1 MTFAVSRAALL
12 AGALFLTGATVAVA
26 QPAPPPAVAPAAV
39 APREIAGRVAKAIE
53 DIYFDAAKG
62 KTVAADLR
70 AAAARSDFDH
80 FTDPRDLATAL
91 TGRLQPIDHHFNVSW
106 TPQAAPGAGGPP
118 HGPGGP
124 GPLVIRRGPGG
135 PGGVDPM
142 ERRANF
148 GFRRFESLPGG
159 IGYVDMRQFAN
170 FAFGKTDEPAR
181 QAVDAVLTLLTA
193 SDAVIID
200 LRENGGGSPAMVG
213 YLVSAFTPKDA
224 QIYNVFHTRDGTDDE
239 SPMQYFAHP
248 RLDVPVYV
256 LISARTGSAAEAFA
270 YTMKAAK
277 RATIVGEA
285 SGGAANPGGR
295 VPLGDGWSVFV
306 SSGAPVNPIT
316 KTNWEGA
323 GVQPDVAVPSG
334 EALNRAR
341 QLALEALLA
350 KKPEG
355 PTTIDTQWALEGLKA
370 ELTPLASIGGLDDY
384 VGTYNGDLVIKR
396 VGASLVMQRGRRPA
410 STLVPLGDGVF
421 FVQGEPS
428 RRVAFER
435 DAAGKVVALDL
446 RSPGGPSA
454 RFRPGA

>member
-1 MTFAVSRAALL
+1 MTSAVSRAALL
-12 AGALFLTGATVAVA
+12 AGVLVLTGAAVAAA
-26 QPAPPPAVAPAAV
+26 QPAPPPTVAPAAV

-53 DIYFDAAKG
+53 DRYFDAAKG
-62 KTVAADLR
+62 RAIAADLR
-70 AAAARSDFDH
+70 AAAARGDFDR

-91 TGRLQPIDHHFNVSW
+91 TSRLSPIDHHFNVGW
-106 TPQAAPGAGGPP
+106 APPGAGPAGGPG
-118 HGPGGP
+118 GPGGP
-124 GPLVIRRGPGG
+124 GPVMVHRTPGG
-135 PGGVDPM
+135 PGAVDPM

-148 GFRRFESLPGG
+148 GFRRVEVLPGG
-159 IGYVDMRQFAN
+159 VGYVDMRQFAN
-170 FAFGKTDEPAR
+170 FEFGEPGEPAR

-224 QIYNVFHTRDGTDDE
+224 KIYNVFHTRNGTDDE
-239 SPMQYFAHP
+239 SPVEYFAHP
-248 RLDVPVYV
+248 RLDAPVYV

-270 YTMKAAK
+270 YTMQAAK

-306 SSGAPVNPIT
+306 SSGSPVNPVT
-316 KTNWEGA
+316 GGNWEGA
-323 GVQPDVAVPSG
+323 GVQPDVTVPAAD
-334 EALNRAR
+334 ALTRAR
-341 QLALEALLA
+341 QLALQALLA

-355 PTTIDTQWALEGLKA
+355 PVAVDTQWALESLQA
-370 ELTPLASIGGLDDY
+370 ELNPPASIGGLDDY
-384 VGTYNGDLVIKR
+384 AGTYNGDLVVRR
-396 VGASLVMQRGRRPA
+396 VGTSLVMQRGRRPA
-410 STLVPLGDGVF
+410 SILVPLGDGVF

-428 RRVAFER
+428 RRIAFER
-435 DAAGKVVALDL
+435 DASGKVVAMDL

-454 RFRPGA
+454 RFRPGT

>member
-1 MTFAVSRAALL
+1 MTSVSLRAALL
-12 AGALFLTGATVAVA
+12 AGALALSGASGALG
-26 QPAPPPAVAPAAV
+26 QPAPPPAAPAAV

-53 DIYFDAAKG
+53 DVYFDAAKG
-62 KTVAADLR
+62 KAIATDLR
-70 AAAARSDFDH
+70 TAVDKGEFDR

-91 TGRLQPIDHHFNVSW
+91 TARLQPIDHHFNVGW
-106 TPQAAPGAGGPP
+106 TPPSAGGAGGPP

-124 GPLVIRRGPGG
+124 VIVRRGPGG

-142 ERRANF
+142 ERRGNF
-148 GFRRFESLPGG
+148 GFRRVEVLPGG
-159 IGYVDMRQFAN
+159 IGYVDMREFAN
-170 FAFGKTDEPAR
+170 FAFGQTNEPAR
-181 QAVDAVLTLLTA
+181 RAVDAVLTLLTA

-224 QIYNVFHTRDGTDDE
+224 DIYNTFHTRDGTSRE
-239 SPMQYFAHP
+239 SPREYFAHP

-270 YTMKAAK
+270 YTLKAAK

-295 VPLGDGWSVFV
+295 APLGDGWSVFV
-306 SSGAPVNPIT
+306 SSGSPVNPVT
-316 KTNWEGA
+316 GGNWEGG

-334 EALNRAR
+334 DALNRAR

-350 KKPEG
+350 KKPNG
-355 PTTIDTQWALEGLKA
+355 PTAVDTQWALEGLQA
-370 ELTPLASIGGLDDY
+370 ELNPPASIGGLDDY
-384 VGTYNGDLVIKR
+384 AGVYSGDLVVKR
-396 VGASLVMQRGRRPA
+396 VGTSLVMQRGRRPA
-410 STLVPLGDGVF
+410 TTLLPLGDGVF

-435 DAAGKVVALDL
+435 DSSGKVVAMDL
-446 RSPGGPSA
+446 SSPSGPVA
-454 RFRPGA
+454 RFRPGV

>member
-1 MTFAVSRAALL
+1 MTTPPSSAALL
-12 AGALFLTGATVAVA
+12 AGLLVLSSAATAVA
-26 QPAPPPAVAPAAV
+26 QPAPPPAAPAAV

-53 DIYFDAAKG
+53 DVYFDAAKG
-62 KTVAADLR
+62 KVIATDLR
-70 AAAARSDFDH
+70 AAVDKGEFDR

-91 TGRLQPIDHHFNVSW
+91 TARLSPIDHHFNVGW
-106 TPQAAPGAGGPP
+106 TPPSAGGAGGPP

-124 GPLVIRRGPGG
+124 VMVRRGPPGG
-135 PGGVDPM
+135 PQGADPM
-142 ERRANF
+142 DRRANF
-148 GFRRFESLPGG
+148 GFRRVEALPGG

-170 FAFGKTDEPAR
+170 FAFGQTDEPAR

-224 QIYNVFHTRDGTDDE
+224 DIYNTFRTRDGTSSE
-239 SPMQYFAHP
+239 SPREYFARP

-295 VPLGDGWSVFV
+295 APLGDGWSVFV
-306 SSGAPVNPIT
+306 SSGSPVNPVT
-316 KTNWEGA
+316 GGNWEGG
-323 GVQPDVAVPSG
+323 GVQPDVAVLSAD
-334 EALNRAR
+334 ALNRAR

-350 KKPEG
+350 KKPSG
-355 PTTIDTQWALEGLKA
+355 PTAVDTQWALESLRA
-370 ELTPLASIGGLDDY
+370 ELNPPAAIAGLDDY
-384 VGTYNGDLVIKR
+384 VGTYNGDLVVRR

-410 STLVPLGDGVF
+410 ATLLPLGDGVF
-421 FVQGEPS
+421 FVQGEPA

-435 DAAGKVVALDL
+435 DASGKVVAMDL
-446 RSPGGPSA
+446 RSPGGPSV
-454 RFRPGA
+454 RFRPGG